1 MEPVI
6 VRTYQE
12 GDSPIKQF
20 GAHYER
26 ANGERT
32 MITTRE
38 RGCQFAQDKA
48 TKAAYECE
56 WDQLRPDRQDGF
68 IDVGHGWVDIPE
80 ASL

>member
-1 MEPVI
+1 MGPVI

-56 WDQLRPDRQDGF
+56 
-68 IDVGHGWVDIPE
+68 
-80 ASL
+80 